1 MNRTKIEWTTYTWN
15 PVSGCLNNCSYC
27 YARKLYRRFRRDFTP
42 KFHPERLEE
51 PYKLK
56 KPSMIFTGSVTDLF
70 GWWVDESWLL
80 KIFKVMDDNLD
91 HVFQVLT
98 KFPQNIKKFPAAYRL
113 IRALPNLWLGVTV
126 NTQNDMWRVEELAT
140 IQTVGRKFVSV
151 EPMFSRVTFQ
161 DLIYEIDW
169 IIVGAQTNPLKLPE
183 KSWVKEL
190 ISEAEKAN
198 IPIFLKDNLKPLFKN
213 LIQTYPAL

>member
-1 MNRTKIEWTTYTWN
+1 MNRTM
-15 PVSGCLNNCSYC
+15 G
-27 YARKLYRRFRRDFTP
+27 
-42 KFHPERLEE
+42 
-51 PYKLK
+51 
-56 KPSMIFTGSVTDLF
+56 
-70 GWWVDESWLL
+70 
-80 KIFKVMDDNLD
+80 DNLD

-113 IRALPNLWLGVTV
+113 IQALPNLWLGVTV

-151 EPMFSRVTFQ
+151 EPMFSRVTLQ

-183 KSWVKEL
+183 KSWVKQL

-213 LIQTYPAL
+213 LEVLG